1 MKKLITAFAAALL
14 VPSFSAIAGGIPVFD
29 GVSETTRQTFHLA
42 DTIFTETV
50 DLAQR
55 AQQSINEVN
64 ATVES
69 ANRAIQQSEAQF
81 KQTIENTTGMFSDVF
96 DDIIKKNTEK
106 MKASIQ
112 SSSKEI
118 SDAFNYGAKSVV
130 QSVSKEKIMA
140 WWKASG
146 AEEKCGGDGTEAKA
160 TKYEKY
166 CAAIT
171 MADATYAA
179 KIEEYQDGIREDMAT
194 LDSIRQQV
202 AKGGMTQKQ
211 MQDAQVTLAAV
222 AAQIKLREQAMQ
234 SLKDDYEM
242 KRKLAE
248 QAAEE
253 KLAREKRSPAE
264 VRNAL
269 AATLTGKKS

>member
-1 MKKLITAFAAALL
+1 MKKLITAIAAALL
-14 VPSFSAIAGGIPVFD
+14 VPSFGAIASGIPVFD
-29 GVSETTRQTFHLA
+29 GAAETTRQTFHLA

-81 KQTIENTTGMFSDVF
+81 KQTIENTTGMFSTVF
-96 DDIIKKNTEK
+96 DDILKKNVDA
-106 MKASIQ
+106 MKKSIE
-112 SSSKEI
+112 SSSKELA
-118 SDAFNYGAKSVV
+118 DAFNYGAKSVV

-146 AEEKCGGDGTEAKA
+146 SEEICGGDGTEAKA
-160 TKYEKY
+160 TQYEKY

-179 KIEEYQDGIREDMAT
+179 KMEDYNKHIQNQMDQVDA
-194 LDSIRQQV
+194 IRQQV

-211 MQDAQVTLAAV
+211 MQDAQATLATISALIDLDQQAIKAYKEEYLTKRDI
-222 AAQIKLREQAMQ
+222 AARNARMKLRKEPSQEELQ
-234 SLKDDYEM
+234 KRFRKSLTF
-242 KRKLAE
+242 
-248 QAAEE
+248 
-253 KLAREKRSPAE
+253 S
-264 VRNAL
+264 
-269 AATLTGKKS
+269 

>member
-1 MKKLITAFAAALL
+1 MKKLITAIAAALL
-14 VPSFSAIAGGIPVFD
+14 VPSFGAIAGGIPVFD

-106 MKASIQ
+106 MKASIE
-112 SSSKEI
+112 SSSKELT
-118 SDAFNYGAKSVV
+118 SAFNYGAKAVV

-166 CAAIT
+166 CAALT

-179 KIEEYQDGIREDMAT
+179 KIEEYQDGIKEDMAT
-194 LDSIRQQV
+194 LDSIRQQL
-202 AKGGMTQKQ
+202 ANGKGMTQKQ
-211 MQDAQVTLAAV
+211 MQDTTVTLATIS
-222 AAQIKLREQAMQ
+222 AQIKLREQALNA
-234 SLKDDYEM
+234 LKDEYAA
-242 KRKLAE
+242 KRKMAE
-248 QAAEE
+248 KNAKMALRKED
-253 KLAREKRSPAE
+253 SPELMDAKFKQG
-264 VRNAL
+264 
-269 AATLTGKKS
+269 LTF

>member
-81 KQTIENTTGMFSDVF
+81 KQTIENTTGMFSTVF
-96 DDIIKKNTEK
+96 DDILKKNVDA
-106 MKASIQ
+106 MKKSIE
-112 SSSKEI
+112 SSSKEL

-140 WWKASG
+140 WWKAS
-146 AEEKCGGDGTEAKA
+146 ASDELCGGDGTEAKA
-160 TKYEKY
+160 SKYEKF

-171 MADATYAA
+171 MADATYAV
-179 KIEEYQDGIREDMAT
+179 KMEDYHNEIMRQMAQV
-194 LDSIRQQV
+194 DAIRQQV
-202 AKGGMTQKQ
+202 AKGGMTPKQ
-211 MQDAQVTLAAV
+211 MQDAQVTLAT
-222 AAQIKLREQAMQ
+222 AQAYIVLNR
-234 SLKDDYEM
+234 
-242 KRKLAE
+242 
-248 QAAEE
+248 QAAEAMKDE
-253 KLAREKRSPAE
+253 YKAKREIAENIARRKIAKEDIPFDEREQKFI
-264 VRNAL
+264 NASL
-269 AATLTGKKS
+269 MINQ

>member
-1 MKKLITAFAAALL
+1 MKKLITAIAAALL
-14 VPSFSAIAGGIPVFD
+14 VPSFGAIASGIPVFD
-29 GVSETTRQTFHLA
+29 GAAETTRQTFHLA

-81 KQTIENTTGMFSDVF
+81 RQTIENTTGMFSTVF
-96 DDIIKKNTEK
+96 DDILKKNVDA
-106 MKASIQ
+106 MKKSIET
-112 SSSKEI
+112 SSKEL
-118 SDAFNYGAKSVV
+118 SDAFNYGAKTVV

-222 AAQIKLREQAMQ
+222 AAQIKLREQALNA
-234 SLKDDYEM
+234 LKDEYAA
-242 KRKLAE
+242 KRKMAE
-248 QAAEE
+248 KNAKMALRKED
-253 KLAREKRSPAE
+253 SPEIMDAKFKQG
-264 VRNAL
+264 
-269 AATLTGKKS
+269 LTF

>member
-106 MKASIQ
+106 MKASIE
-112 SSSKEI
+112 SSSKELT
-118 SDAFNYGAKSVV
+118 SAFNYGAKAVV

-160 TKYEKY
+160 TKFEKY
-166 CAAIT
+166 CAALT

-179 KIEEYQDGIREDMAT
+179 KIEEYQDGIKEDMAT
-194 LDSIRQQV
+194 LDSIRQQL
-202 AKGGMTQKQ
+202 ANGKGMTQKQ
-211 MQDAQVTLAAV
+211 MQDTTVTLATIS
-222 AAQIKLREQAMQ
+222 AQIKLREQALNA
-234 SLKDDYEM
+234 LKDEYAA
-242 KRKLAE
+242 KRKMAE
-248 QAAEE
+248 KNAKMALRKED
-253 KLAREKRSPAE
+253 SPEIMDAKFKQG
-264 VRNAL
+264 
-269 AATLTGKKS
+269 LTF